1 MNLTRTITYI
11 QFDFFVKN
19 NEHVS
24 TRSLMTRMR
33 SQVKPSRLRRSC
45 LRPKSWASSC
55 SLGLSSAS
63 WLIGFYPLLTYRL
76 SACRWSLLGYSS
88 YPSSSSYRR
97 ATSSPRGRIFISSY
111 KQLLAMEY
119 QNTCSSSQI
128 TSQFRHTFIRENVKL
143 WNRKSIKICFR
154 VTRTLFAFAEMTNMD
169 PGYAGP
175 EFDFDKI
182 IKELM
187 IKVKQSFVVL

>member
-1 MNLTRTITYI
+1 MI
-11 QFDFFVKN
+11 
-19 NEHVS
+19 
-24 TRSLMTRMR
+24 LMM

-45 LRPKSWASSC
+45 LRQKSWASSC

-97 ATSSPRGRIFISSY
+97 ATSSPRGRIFLSSY

-128 TSQFRHTFIRENVKL
+128 TSQFRRTFISENVIL
-143 WNRKSIKICFR
+143 WNMKSYQEHSFR

-175 EFDFDKI
+175 EFDFDMI

-187 IKVKQSFVVL
+187 IKVKQSFVVYFRKQLKKVHHL